1 MLVGLHYTA
10 FRDAIREDSRQTT
23 PSRGV
28 TPRKKFDVE
37 ANVESRVNNAT
48 VGLVAHEDFVNRP
61 SVARNLDADD
71 LPADRIGESARACEF
86 LKARLVI
93 VGVDVEDGN
102 RLFAHDIGDY
112 SKDVAGTDEN
122 KCAKVSIL
130 TKVLCYTIRQRVG
143 TVRTRTEE
151 AQ

>member
-1 MLVGLHYTA
+1 M
-10 FRDAIREDSRQTT
+10 
-23 PSRGV
+23 
-28 TPRKKFDVE
+28 
-37 ANVESRVNNAT
+37 ESRVNNAT

-86 LKARLVI
+86 LKACLVI

-112 SKDVAGTDEN
+112 KMSPAP
-122 KCAKVSIL
+122 
-130 TKVLCYTIRQRVG
+130 TKIN
-143 TVRTRTEE
+143 
-151 AQ
+151 AQKFPF